1 MRYATHLSA
10 YLFGVANPYP
20 GFRGRPGYPVD
31 VEIDSPV
38 RQSRWTGFFRLL
50 LATPAIMLAA
60 SLGAGFTWSA
70 SGGVY
75 LIFVALATSSG
86 VTGIAAIL
94 AWFPSLA
101 LGHEPRGLRDVTAYA
116 LGYGAQTGGYAL
128 LLTGRYP
135 NSDPALASS
144 FAELREHPV
153 QVTVSDELVHPGSRF
168 SSASACGSP
177 LHLADPLSIAVTLAV
192 IVAWFAA
199 LVTGRVPS
207 ALHRFLAAYARYAT
221 HVIAFVYV
229 IGRKVPGLHRA
240 RRLLRHR
247 HRDSGAWSVRAAGRP
262 FRFFL
267 AIPALLLG
275 GALGGVAF
283 VLAFLGWWYALVTGR
298 MPEGL
303 ENPVSCLRY
312 TAQTYSYLLLLTER
326 PDASPLSSRGY
337 RRGPLLAPV
346 IALVPPPGGPG
357 SFDL

>member
-1 MRYATHLSA
+1 M
-10 YLFGVANPYP
+10 
-20 GFRGRPGYPVD
+20 
-31 VEIDSPV
+31 

-94 AWFPSLA
+94 AWFSSLA

-153 QVTVSDELVHPGSRF
+153 QVTVSDELVRSRLTVLF
-168 SSASACGSP
+168 R
-177 LHLADPLSIAVTLAV
+177 LLLAVPHFIWLILWSIAVTLAV

-207 ALHRFLAAYARYAT
+207 ALHRFLAAYVRYAT

-229 IGRKVPGLHRA
+229 IGRKFPGFTGRA
-240 RRLLRHR
+240 GSYGIDIVIPGPDRQSRWKTL
-247 HRDSGAWSVRAAGRP
+247 

-267 AIPALLLG
+267 AIPLLLLA

-303 ENPVSCLRY
+303 RRRLVPSLHGADVLVPPAPHR
-312 TAQTYSYLLLLTER
+312 A
-326 PDASPLSSRGY
+326 LSGRVATPPAGAT
-337 RRGPLLAPV
+337 RRGPLSPQCRARAAEEDQARSTSDPDSRRD
-346 IALVPPPGGPG
+346 GMKCRGET
-357 SFDL
+357 S